1 LASALISDWIKRAL
15 GNLDSRSISRLTVG
29 VNLVLLTMLAYSFA
43 QLTWLLVP
51 GGGAGEAPSAT
62 LPVAP
67 GSRPQQLNNKAMLV
81 DNIIKTHLF
90 GNVRSARPV
99 PTASQMPQTKLNLV
113 LKGVIA
119 SDDVNSARAIISDS
133 VGNETFYAVGQQV
146 PGGAELSE
154 IHADSVTLIRQGRFE
169 TLLLPKAKIGEAEQ
183 AGVEKVSLP
192 SALPSTPNAT
202 LRDFRQQILDQPQSV
217 NDLLQVEPVTENG
230 QFKGYRLQP
239 GRDQAFL
246 SRFGL
251 EPGDVVTS
259 INGIA
264 LDNPA
269 RGLDALR
276 DLSSADEITIELLR
290 NGQAQKKVFSL
301 R

>member
-1 LASALISDWIKRAL
+1 
-15 GNLDSRSISRLTVG
+15 
-29 VNLVLLTMLAYSFA
+29 MLAYSFA

-51 GGGAGEAPSAT
+51 SEGAGKAPSAT
-62 LPVAP
+62 LPVVR
-67 GSRPQQLNNKAMLV
+67 GSQPQLLNNKAMLV
-81 DNIIKTHLF
+81 ENIIKTHLF
-90 GNVRSARPV
+90 GNVRSARAV
-99 PTASQMPQTKLNLV
+99 PAVSQIPRTRLNLV

-119 SDDVNSARAIISDS
+119 SDDINSARAIISDS
-133 VGNETFYAVGQQV
+133 AGNETFYAIGQQL

-154 IHADSVTLIRQGRFE
+154 IHADSVTLVRQGRFE

-192 SALPSTPNAT
+192 SALPATPGAT
-202 LRDFRQQILDQPQSV
+202 LRGVRQKLLDQPQSV
-217 NDLLQVEPVTENG
+217 NDLLQVEPVRENG
-230 QFKGYRLQP
+230 RFKGYRLRP
-239 GRDQAFL
+239 GKDQAFL

-251 EPGDVVTS
+251 EPGDIVTS

-264 LDNPA
+264 LDNPV
-269 RGLDALR
+269 RGLEALR

-290 NGQAQKKVFSL
+290 NGRAQKKAFSL